1 MAPGDA
7 RGLQSRCGA
16 ERSRVGSIPILLRHD
31 MNDKN
36 QNLRSLPAAGKVLT
50 SPEGVVLCS
59 EFGGGTV
66 RLCLGQEIEQL
77 RTTLLAGGTAPD
89 HAVFISNLRQRC
101 QRLSRPEG
109 RRAVNATGI
118 ILHTGLGRAPL
129 ADDAIAALT
138 AAAGYTPLQASL
150 DTGSRSLRE
159 ERVEQLLIALTG
171 CEAATVVNNNA
182 AATMLVLAASS
193 AGKEVVVSRGQL
205 VEIGGAFR
213 LPDVMAMSGCLM
225 KEVGTT
231 NRTHLRD
238 YEAAINDHTGALL
251 HVHTSNYRVRG
262 FSGTPDIA
270 ALCDLGHSRKLM
282 VIDDL
287 GSGALLPLSRW
298 GLEDE
303 PLVADSVKAGA
314 DLMCFSAD
322 KLICGPQCGIILG
335 KRALIERIRKHPFA
349 RMFRVC
355 KLSLAALEATLLHFV
370 NGDAETTLPF
380 YQLLAKPLERIRA
393 EAQRLHDLLAGLPL
407 KISLA
412 DDTAYVGSGSLPDE
426 GIPSVVLRLSPRG
439 ISADDLGTRLR
450 QGTPSVFAR
459 LADRQLLIDC
469 RTLRDGEVELVAA
482 ALRQALADVPG
493 GC

>member
-1 MAPGDA
+1 
-7 RGLQSRCGA
+7 
-16 ERSRVGSIPILLRHD
+16 
-31 MNDKN
+31 MNDTN

-50 SPEGVVLCS
+50 APEGVALCS

-66 RLCLGQEIEQL
+66 RLCLRQQL
-77 RTTLLAGGTAPD
+77 DELRSAVLAGGQAPD
-89 HAVFISNLRQRC
+89 HAAFIAGLRQRC
-101 QRLSRPEG
+101 QRLSRPDG

-129 ADDAIAALT
+129 ADDAITAIT

-150 DTGSRSLRE
+150 DTGSRSVRE
-159 ERVEQLLIALTG
+159 ERVEQLIMELTG

-182 AATMLVLAASS
+182 AATMLVLAATA

-213 LPDVMAMSGCLM
+213 LPDVMAMSGCIL
-225 KEVGTT
+225 KEIGTT

-238 YEAAINDHTGALL
+238 YQAAINDHTGALL

-270 ALCDLGHSRKLM
+270 ELCTLGHERQLP

-298 GLEDE
+298 GLADE
-303 PLVADSVKAGA
+303 PLVADSIKAGA
-314 DLMCFSAD
+314 DLACFSAD
-322 KLICGPQCGIILG
+322 KLICGPQSGIIIG
-335 KRALIERIRKHPFA
+335 KRVRKHPFA

-355 KLSLAALEATLLHFV
+355 KLSLAALEATLLHFI
-370 NGDAETTLPF
+370 NGDADTTLPF
-380 YQLLAKPLERIRA
+380 YQLLAKPVDRVRSDA
-393 EAQRLHDLLAGLPL
+393 KRLQELLAGLPL
-407 KISLA
+407 KITIC

-426 GIPSVVLRLSPRG
+426 GIPSVVLRLTPRG
-439 ISADDLGTRLR
+439 ISAEELGTRLR
-450 QGTPSVFAR
+450 QGIPSVFAR
-459 LADRQLLIDC
+459 LADRQLLLDC
-469 RTLRDGEVELVAA
+469 RTLRDGEVDTVAS
-482 ALRQALADVPG
+482 ALRLVLHDIPPAV
-493 GC
+493 C